1 MSDKLWKATE
11 RAIAQRLG
19 GQRLGAVGIAGPDVV
34 TDSLAIEV
42 KQRKRLPAWLSGAME
57 QAVGA
62 ASGERIPV
70 VVLHETG
77 QRHDSDFVILRL
89 ADFQARLGGLET
101 AT

>member
-1 MSDKLWKATE
+1 MGDKLWKATE
-11 RAIAQRLG
+11 RVIARRLG

-70 VVLHETG
+70 VILHQTG
-77 QRHDSDFVILRL
+77 QRHDADLVVIRL
-89 ADFQARLGGLET
+89 LDFQARLGDT
-101 AT
+101 